1 MSIKDMKTI
10 NLLNY
15 NENIV
20 VVSTK
25 HDSYAI
31 EPAINNE
38 TPTILPLTLDEILY
52 VNGNSAAFKS
62 GILRFP
68 EEIEQEM
75 YEDYLRIPSWKD
87 LLTPK
92 DMEEIILHPTMDG
105 LTKLINVKDIGTFD
119 RIRGVFTRLKNTTNN
134 DISLRVE
141 SIIKARSDELRKGIR
156 NTQIIVKAKDAVS
169 TVSSNEV
176 NVLKEQNASLQEQMS
191 QMQKMLEE
199 MMALKQKDTSNTDS
213 AKDEDTENTTVTK
226 KPGRPKKNQ

>member
-1 MSIKDMKTI
+1 MAIKDMKTI

-31 EPAINNE
+31 EPATNSE
-38 TPTILPLTLDEILY
+38 DPTILPLTLDEILY

-68 EEIEQEM
+68 EDIEQEM
-75 YEDYLRIPSWKD
+75 YEDYLRIPNWKN

-105 LTKLINVKDIGTFD
+105 LTKLINVKDVGTFD
-119 RIRGVFTRLKNTTNN
+119 RIRGVFTRLKNTTDN

-141 SIIKARSDELRKGIR
+141 NIIKARGDELRRGIR
-156 NTQIIVKAKDAVS
+156 NTQIIIKAKDTVSAVS
-169 TVSSNEV
+169 TEEV
-176 NVLKEQNASLQEQMS
+176 DTLKEQNAAMQEQMA
-191 QMQKMLEE
+191 QMQKM
-199 MMALKQKDTSNTDS
+199 MADMLVMQKENVVETDES
-213 AKDEDTENTTVTK
+213 KETKTPAK
-226 KPGRPKKNQ
+226 KPGRPPKKTQ